1 MLAGAEESPLLGFN
15 FNADAVKTEITSIQN
30 IMSQYAASINTGT
43 VDPDVAVPEMLK
55 NWKQKN
61 PTKSKEEMQNNTMSF
76 SK

>member
-55 NWKQKN
+55 KLEA
-61 PTKSKEEMQNNTMSF
+61 EESY
-76 SK
+76 KK